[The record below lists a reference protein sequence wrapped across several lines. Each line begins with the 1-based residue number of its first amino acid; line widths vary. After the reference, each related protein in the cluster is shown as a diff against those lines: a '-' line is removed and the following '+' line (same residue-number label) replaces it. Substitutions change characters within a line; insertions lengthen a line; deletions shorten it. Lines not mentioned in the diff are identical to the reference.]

1 LGIRPT
7 QDANHQFVVPW
18 RLAEVEG
25 FAYKTTLLSGNLDM
39 GDAGIRMVG
48 LLCLLAAVGF
58 VVAGVAIFS
67 LQPWWQM
74 LTLLVTL
81 LSTQQVH

>member
-1 LGIRPT
+1 
-7 QDANHQFVVPW
+7 
-18 RLAEVEG
+18 VEG

-48 LLCLLAAVGF
+48 LLWLLAAVGF